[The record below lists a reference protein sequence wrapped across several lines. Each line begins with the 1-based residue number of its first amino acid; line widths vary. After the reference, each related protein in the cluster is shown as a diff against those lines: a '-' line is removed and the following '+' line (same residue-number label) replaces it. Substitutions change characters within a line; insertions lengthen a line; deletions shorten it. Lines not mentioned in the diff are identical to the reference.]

1 MNTVDPIRDPEKLK
15 LICTYLKKNNIRDFI
30 MVYTG
35 FYSGLRI
42 SDILKLRICDVKNKD
57 IIRIREQKTK
67 KEKKFEINPE
77 LKRELKKYCE
87 GKNLNE
93 YLIPSRQGKNNP
105 LSRVRAYQIMKEVG
119 SLFDI
124 PDLGT
129 HTLRKTFGYHNYKQ
143 FKDAALLMT
152 IFNHSS
158 QAITL
163 RYIGI
168 EQEDINKN
176 MKNFRLF

>member
-1 MNTVDPIRDPEKLK
+1 MNTVDPIREPEKIK
-15 LICTYLKKNNIRDFI
+15 QICSYLKMNNKRDFI
-30 MVYTG
+30 MFYTG
-35 FYSGLRI
+35 AYSGLRI
-42 SDILKLRICDVKNKD
+42 SDILKLQICDVKNKD
-57 IIRIREQKTK
+57 VIRIREKKTK

-77 LKRELKKYCE
+77 LKKELKKYCE
-87 GKNLNE
+87 GKNPNE
-93 YLIPSRQGKNNP
+93 YLIPSRQGKNTP

-119 SLFDI
+119 NLFDI

-129 HTLRKTFGYHNYKQ
+129 HTLRKTFGYQHYKQ

-158 QAITL
+158 QKITL

-168 EQEDINKN
+168 EQEDINKS
-176 MKNFRLF
+176 MKKFRLF